1 MFSILSLYI
10 AGPREQMNQVTS
22 VLDSSHIYG
31 STMEEAEKLRET
43 NSSELQNS
51 LETIMLWKMS
61 LQSFVHDLQVISW

>member
-43 NSSELQNS
+43 NSSELTKLSGDDYVVKNVP
-51 LETIMLWKMS
+51 T
-61 LQSFVHDLQVISW
+61 VICS